1 MFKIIAITLL
11 VVSQIW
17 AMPAS
22 SEEKLDYEGAE
33 DDIKKIKGGVKEMS
47 EDEASSEEVGLM
59 SKYNGCVVLLSPS
72 SYR

>member
-22 SEEKLDYEGAE
+22 SEGKLDYESAE
-33 DDIKKIKGGVKEMS
+33 DDIKEIKEGVKEMS
-47 EDEASSEEVGLM
+47 DDEASSEEVGLL
-59 SKYNGCVVLLSPS
+59 STYNGSVLLRSP
-72 SYR
+72 

>member
-33 DDIKKIKGGVKEMS
+33 DDIKEGAKEMS

-59 SKYNGCVVLLSPS
+59 SKY
-72 SYR
+72 RR

>member
-33 DDIKKIKGGVKEMS
+33 DDIKGGVKEMS

-59 SKYNGCVVLLSPS
+59 SKYKGCVVLLSPS

>member
-33 DDIKKIKGGVKEMS
+33 DDIKEIKEGAKEMS

-59 SKYNGCVVLLSPS
+59 
-72 SYR
+72 

>member
-33 DDIKKIKGGVKEMS
+33 EDINGGVKEMS
-47 EDEASSEEVGLM
+47 KDEASSEEVGLM
-59 SKYNGCVVLLSPS
+59 
-72 SYR
+72 

>member
-22 SEEKLDYEGAE
+22 SEEKFDYEVAE
-33 DDIKKIKGGVKEMS
+33 DDIKGGAKEMS
-47 EDEASSEEVGLM
+47 EDDASSEEVGLIT
-59 SKYNGCVVLLSPS
+59 KYNGCVVF
-72 SYR
+72 RDNKGIHT

>member
-33 DDIKKIKGGVKEMS
+33 DDIKGGVKEMS

-59 SKYNGCVVLLSPS
+59 SKYNGGVVILSPS

>member
-1 MFKIIAITLL
+1 MA
-11 VVSQIW
+11 VSQIW

-33 DDIKKIKGGVKEMS
+33 DDIKGGAKEMS

-59 SKYNGCVVLLSPS
+59 
-72 SYR
+72 

>member
-11 VVSQIW
+11 VVSQVW

-33 DDIKKIKGGVKEMS
+33 DDIKGGVKEMS

-59 SKYNGCVVLLSPS
+59 SKYNGSVLLSPS
-72 SYR
+72 FYR

>member
-1 MFKIIAITLL
+1 MLL

-33 DDIKKIKGGVKEMS
+33 DDIKGGVKEMS
-47 EDEASSEEVGLM
+47 EDEASSEEVGLI
-59 SKYNGCVVLLSPS
+59 SKVQWYNGCVVFLSPS
-72 SYR
+72 FYR

>member
-33 DDIKKIKGGVKEMS
+33 DDIKGGVKEML
-47 EDEASSEEVGLM
+47 EDEASSEEVGLLSM
-59 SKYNGCVVLLSPS
+59 DVL
-72 SYR
+72 YFYHHHFTGK

>member
-33 DDIKKIKGGVKEMS
+33 DDIQEIKEGVKE

-59 SKYNGCVVLLSPS
+59 
-72 SYR
+72 